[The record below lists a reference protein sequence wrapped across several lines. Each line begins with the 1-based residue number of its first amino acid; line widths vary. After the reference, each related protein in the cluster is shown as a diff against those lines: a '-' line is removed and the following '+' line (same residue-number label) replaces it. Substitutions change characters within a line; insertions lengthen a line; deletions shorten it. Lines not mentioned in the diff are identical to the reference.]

1 MNKAILCLLLL
12 SQSLR
17 TIGQD
22 VIDNQYSVFRILAGQ
37 DTTTFIVMGNQD
49 ELKKRKP
56 LLIFRQGSMPIP
68 LFGRYQR
75 GTAAIIFP
83 FKVKDYLNQYHIVA
97 IAKPGVALMADS
109 ATMARTVETRD
120 PRFSSQKYLDHNY
133 LDFYVNQTNQVI
145 NYLLKQPFIDKA
157 KVAICGGS
165 EGYPIAIKVAA
176 TNCNV
181 THLIGFS
188 GLLEGRWQ
196 AQLRE
201 TRERANLGEY
211 TQQQAQE
218 AIESMYAYW
227 REVLKNP
234 TSTKSEGGDTPYAT
248 YSFSTSRNLEHLL
261 SLRIP
266 IYICY
271 GTADLSSS
279 LNDLLPIEF
288 ASRGKTNLT
297 LKPYLDYDH
306 TFFQL
311 VRDDKGKV
319 IDKVYK
325 GDEVAGEYMNWLNE
339 K

>member
-1 MNKAILCLLLL
+1 MNRAILFVLLL
-12 SQSLR
+12 SGSLKSV
-17 TIGQD
+17 GQD
-22 VIDNQYSVFRILAGQ
+22 VIDKQYSVFKIPAGK
-37 DTTTFIVMGNQD
+37 DTTTFIVVGNQD

-68 LFGRYQR
+68 LFGRYKR
-75 GTAAIIFP
+75 GTSAIIFP
-83 FKVKDYLNQYHIVA
+83 FKARDYMKEYHIVA
-97 IAKPGVALMADS
+97 IAKPGVALVADS
-109 ATMARTVETRD
+109 AIMARTVETRD
-120 PRFSSQKYLDHNY
+120 PKFSPQKYLDHNY
-133 LDFYVNQTNQVI
+133 LDFYVDQTNQVI
-145 NYLLKQPFIDKA
+145 NYLLKQPFVDKA

-176 TNCNV
+176 TNRAV

-201 TRERANLGEY
+201 TRERANMGEY

-248 YSFSTSRNLEHLL
+248 YSFSTSKNLEHLL
-261 SLRIP
+261 SLNIP

-271 GTADLSSS
+271 GTADLTSS

-288 ASRGKTNLT
+288 ASVGKTNLT

-306 TFFQL
+306 TFYQL
-311 VRDDKGKV
+311 KRDDKGKV
-319 IDKVYK
+319 VDKVYR
-325 GDEVAGEYMNWLNE
+325 GDDVAQDYLNWL
-339 K
+339 KSH

>member
-12 SQSLR
+12 SISLR

-37 DTTTFIVMGNQD
+37 DTTTFIVVGNQD

-176 TNCNV
+176 TNRNV

-211 TQQQAQE
+211 D
-218 AIESMYAYW
+218 M
-227 REVLKNP
+227 VLNIRTRNFFNFVYHEPIP
-234 TSTKSEGGDTPYAT
+234 TTKT
-248 YSFSTSRNLEHLL
+248 
-261 SLRIP
+261 
-266 IYICY
+266 
-271 GTADLSSS
+271 
-279 LNDLLPIEF
+279 
-288 ASRGKTNLT
+288 
-297 LKPYLDYDH
+297 
-306 TFFQL
+306 
-311 VRDDKGKV
+311 
-319 IDKVYK
+319 KVYRR
-325 GDEVAGEYMNWLNE
+325 V
-339 K
+339 

>member
-1 MNKAILCLLLL
+1 MIRTLFGITLLCCSL
-12 SQSLR
+12 SGACQE
-17 TIGQD
+17 
-22 VIDNQYSVFRILAGQ
+22 VIDNQFSVFKIPVGK
-37 DTTTFIVMGNQD
+37 DTTTFIIVGNKGD
-49 ELKKRKP
+49 LKKRKP

-68 LFGRYQR
+68 LFGIYKR
-75 GTAAIIFP
+75 GISAIIFP
-83 FKVKDYLNQYHIVA
+83 FKVKDYVKDYHVVA

-109 ATMARTVETRD
+109 ATMAQTVETRD
-120 PRFSSQKYLDHNY
+120 PKFSSRNYLDHNY
-133 LDFYVNQTNQVI
+133 LDFYVNQTSQVI
-145 NYLLKQPFIDKA
+145 DYLVKQPFIDKA
-157 KVAICGGS
+157 KIAICGGS
-165 EGYPIAIKVAA
+165 EGYPVSIKVAA
-176 TNCNV
+176 TNRNI
-181 THLIGFS
+181 THLIAFS

-201 TRERANLGEY
+201 TRERANMGEY

-248 YSFSTSRNLEHLL
+248 YSFSTSKNLEHLL
-261 SLRIP
+261 SLNIP

-271 GTADLSSS
+271 GTADLAAS

-288 ASRGKTNLT
+288 ASKGKNNLT

-306 TFFQL
+306 TFFQFK
-311 VRDDKGKV
+311 RDDKGKV

-325 GDEVAGEYMNWLNE
+325 GDEVAQDYMNWL
-339 K
+339 KTH

>member
-1 MNKAILCLLLL
+1 MLLL
-12 SQSLR
+12 SSSLR
-17 TIGQD
+17 SLGQE
-22 VIDNQYSVFRILAGQ
+22 VINNQYSVFRILAGK
-37 DTTTFIVMGNQD
+37 DTTTFIVVGNQN

-68 LFGRYQR
+68 LFGRYKR
-75 GTAAIIFP
+75 GISAIIFP
-83 FKVKDYLNQYHIVA
+83 FKARDYMNDYHIVA

-120 PRFSSQKYLDHNY
+120 PKFSPQQYLDHNY
-133 LDFYVNQTNQVI
+133 LDFYVDQTNQVI
-145 NYLLKQPFIDKA
+145 NYLIKQPFVDKA

-176 TNCNV
+176 TNRNV

-201 TRERANLGEY
+201 TRERSNAGEY
-211 TQQQAQE
+211 SQQQAQE

-227 REVLKNP
+227 REVMKNP
-234 TSTKSEGGDTPYAT
+234 TSTTSAGGDTNYAT
-248 YSFSTSRNLEHLL
+248 YSFSTSKNLEHLL
-261 SLRIP
+261 SLSIP

-271 GTADLSSS
+271 GTADLTAS

-288 ASRGKTNLT
+288 ATKGKTNLT

-319 IDKVYK
+319 VDKVYK
-325 GDEVAGEYMNWLNE
+325 GDEVAQDYMNWLKNR
-339 K
+339 